1 MIITEV
7 TSQNQLEIV
16 KSLAYII
23 WPDAYGAILSETQLE
38 YMLDKIY
45 AIPALEQQQQNGQQF
60 VLAEEE
66 GVYYGFASFQI
77 NYKEGK
83 TKLHK
88 IYVLPQ
94 TQGKG
99 VGRFL
104 LNYVEAAV
112 DQNSNSALLLNV
124 NRFNKAI
131 DFYKKQGFE
140 VIGEEDIDIGEGYLM
155 EDYIM
160 EKKIK

>member
-1 MIITEV
+1 MIITQV
-7 TSQNQLEIV
+7 TSPQQLEIIR
-16 KSLAYII
+16 SLAYTI
-23 WPDAYGAILSETQLE
+23 WPDTYGAILSEQQLN

-45 AIPALEQQQQNGQQF
+45 AIPSLQEQQQNGQHF
-60 VLAEEE
+60 VLVEED
-66 GVYYGFASFQI
+66 GVYYGFASYQI

-99 VGRFL
+99 IGKL
-104 LNYVEAAV
+104 LLGYIEQVVVENKN
-112 DQNSNSALLLNV
+112 QSLLLNV

-131 DFYKKQGFE
+131 DFYTRQGFE
-140 VIGEEDIDIGEGYLM
+140 VVGEENIDIGEGYLM

>member
-1 MIITEV
+1 MKITAV

-16 KSLAYII
+16 KSLAYTI
-23 WPDAYGAILSETQLE
+23 WPDAYGAILSEVQLE
-38 YMLDKIY
+38 YMLNKIY
-45 AIPALEQQQQNGQQF
+45 AIPALEQQQQSGQQF
-60 VLAEEE
+60 VLAEED
-66 GVYYGFASFQI
+66 GIYYGFASFQV

-99 VGRFL
+99 VGKSL
-104 LNYVEAAV
+104 LQYVEAAV
-112 DQNSNSALLLNV
+112 DQNNNSALLLNV

>member
-1 MIITEV
+1 MNIIQV
-7 TSQNQLEIV
+7 TSQKQLEIV
-16 KSLAYII
+16 KSLAYTI
-23 WPDAYGAILSETQLE
+23 WPDAYGAILSEAQLE
-38 YMLDKIY
+38 YMLDLIY
-45 AIPALEQQQQNGQQF
+45 AIPALEQQQQSGQQF
-60 VLAEEE
+60 VLAEDD
-66 GVYYGFASFQI
+66 GIYYGFASFQI

-99 VGRFL
+99 VGKSL
-104 LNYVEAAV
+104 LHYVEVAV
-112 DQNSNSALLLNV
+112 DQNQNSVLLLNV

-131 DFYKKQGFE
+131 DFYKKHGFE
-140 VIGEEDIDIGEGYLM
+140 VIGEEDIAIGDGYLM

>member
-1 MIITEV
+1 MIITQV
-7 TSQNQLEIV
+7 TSLQQLDV
-16 KSLAYII
+16 VRSLAYTI
-23 WPDAYGAILSETQLE
+23 WPDAYGNILSEQQLD

-45 AIPALEQQQQNGQQF
+45 AISALQQQQQNDQHF
-60 VLAEEE
+60 VLIEED
-66 GVYYGFASFQI
+66 GVYYGFASYQI
-77 NYKEGK
+77 NYAEGK

-99 VGRFL
+99 IGKL
-104 LNYVEAAV
+104 LLGYIEQVVVE
-112 DQNSNSALLLNV
+112 NKNHSLLLNV

-131 DFYKKQGFE
+131 DFYKRQGFD
-140 VIGEEDIDIGEGYLM
+140 VIGEENIDIGEGYLM

>member
-16 KSLAYII
+16 KSLAYTI
-23 WPDAYGAILSETQLE
+23 WPDAYGAILSEAQLD
-38 YMLDKIY
+38 YMLDQIY
-45 AIPALEQQQQNGQQF
+45 AIPALEQQQESGQQF
-60 VLAEEE
+60 VLAEED
-66 GVYYGFASFQI
+66 GVYYGFASFQV

-99 VGRFL
+99 VGKSL
-104 LNYVEAAV
+104 LQYVEAAV
-112 DQNSNSALLLNV
+112 DQNNNSALLLNV

-131 DFYKKQGFE
+131 DFYKKQGFV
-140 VIGEEDIDIGEGYLM
+140 VIGEEDIAIGEGYLM
-155 EDYIM
+155 EDYVM

>member
-1 MIITEV
+1 MRITQV
-7 TSQNQLEIV
+7 ASPQQLEIV
-16 KSLAYII
+16 RSLAYTI
-23 WPDAYGAILSETQLE
+23 WPDTYGAILSEQQLD

-45 AIPALEQQQQNGQQF
+45 AISSLQEQQQNGQHF
-60 VLAEEE
+60 VLVEED
-66 GVYYGFASFQI
+66 GVYYGFASYQI

-99 VGRFL
+99 IGKL
-104 LNYVEAAV
+104 LLGYIEQVVVENKN
-112 DQNSNSALLLNV
+112 QSLLLNV

-131 DFYKKQGFE
+131 DFYNRQGFE
-140 VIGEEDIDIGEGYLM
+140 VVGEENIDIGEGYLM

>member
-1 MIITEV
+1 MTIITV
-7 TSQNQLEIV
+7 TSQEQLEIV
-16 KSLAYII
+16 RSLAYTI
-23 WPDAYGAILSETQLE
+23 WPDAYGAILSEAQLD
-38 YMLDKIY
+38 YMLDQIY
-45 AIPALEQQQQNGQQF
+45 AIPALEQQRQNGQQF
-60 VLAEEE
+60 VLAEED
-66 GVYYGFASFQI
+66 GVYYGFASFQV

-99 VGRFL
+99 VGKSL
-104 LNYVEAAV
+104 LQYVESTV
-112 DQNSNSALLLNV
+112 DQNKNSALLLNV

-131 DFYKKQGFE
+131 DFYRKQGFE
-140 VIGEEDIDIGEGYLM
+140 VIGEEDIAIGEGYLM